1 VKPQRIIK
9 LLEMASHPRSGDNE
23 ALNALRLVR
32 NELDKADLT
41 FDDLPTLLGVDA
53 SLLSQPRSS
62 VEEDRLKSV
71 NEALT
76 GQVADQAHEI
86 TILLEK
92 LRAAQARANTR
103 PIIQKVEEVTR
114 VAKDHITWQVFE
126 AAAKRLFHGD
136 WQAKVTGHLRISVN
150 QLAKWQR
157 TNMVPEDQLL
167 ALLKIKDFVVEERRL
182 GQPGKRILDIK
193 V

>member
-1 VKPQRIIK
+1 MKPQRIIK

-23 ALNALRLVR
+23 ALNALRMVR
-32 NELDKADLT
+32 NELDKAGLT
-41 FDDLPTLLGVDA
+41 FDDLPTLLGVDV
-53 SLLSQPRSS
+53 SRLSQPRSS
-62 VEEDRLKSV
+62 VEEARLKSV

-92 LRAAQARANTR
+92 LRVAHARANPR
-103 PIIQKVEEVTR
+103 PIIQKVEHVTQ

-126 AAAKRLFHGD
+126 ATASRIIHGD
-136 WQAKVTGHLRISVN
+136 WRSRVTVHLGISVN
-150 QLAKWQR
+150 QLTKWQR
-157 TNMVPEDQLL
+157 TKMVPEDQFLEM
-167 ALLKIKDFVVEERRL
+167 LKIKDFVVEERRL